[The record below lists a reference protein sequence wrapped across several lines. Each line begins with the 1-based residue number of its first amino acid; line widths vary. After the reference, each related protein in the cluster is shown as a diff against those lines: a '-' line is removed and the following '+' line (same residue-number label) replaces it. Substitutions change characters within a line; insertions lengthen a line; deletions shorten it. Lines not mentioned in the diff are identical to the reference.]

1 MYVCMI
7 CVCSYLHRLKIIKI
21 HNNTIIEKK
30 ILVSSSRNVFRSQ
43 MTGIKLIK
51 IREALISFRV
61 PLKTLPNNG
70 KINISINNTNN
81 TNNDNNNKSN
91 NNNK

>member
-1 MYVCMI
+1 MI
-7 CVCSYLHRLKIIKI
+7 CACSYLHRLKIIKTQ
-21 HNNTIIEKK
+21 NNTIIEKNK
-30 ILVSSSRNVFRSQ
+30 ILVSSNRNVSRSQ
-43 MTGIKLIK
+43 MTGINLIK

-91 NNNK
+91 NNNNK

>member
-1 MYVCMI
+1 MI
-7 CVCSYLHRLKIIKI
+7 CACSYLHRLKIIKI
-21 HNNTIIEKK
+21 QNNTIIEKNK
-30 ILVSSSRNVFRSQ
+30 ILVSSNRNVSRSQ
-43 MTGIKLIK
+43 MTGINLIK

-70 KINISINNTNN
+70 KKYN
-81 TNNDNNNKSN
+81 NNNKSN

>member
-1 MYVCMI
+1 MI

>member
-1 MYVCMI
+1 MI

-30 ILVSSSRNVFRSQ
+30 ILVSSNRNVFRSQ

-70 KINISINNTNN
+70 KKI
-81 TNNDNNNKSN
+81 
-91 NNNK
+91 

>member
-1 MYVCMI
+1 MYDLRI
-7 CVCSYLHRLKIIKI
+7 CVYDLRSYLHRLKIIKI

-30 ILVSSSRNVFRSQ
+30 ILVSSNRNFFRLQ

-70 KINISINNTNN
+70 KKY
-81 TNNDNNNKSN
+81 NNNKSN